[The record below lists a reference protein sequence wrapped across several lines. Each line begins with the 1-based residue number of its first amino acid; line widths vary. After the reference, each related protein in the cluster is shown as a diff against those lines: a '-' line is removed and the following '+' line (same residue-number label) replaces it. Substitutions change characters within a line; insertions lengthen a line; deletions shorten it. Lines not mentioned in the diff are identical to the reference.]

1 MAYCS
6 FLSSQVASA
15 IFKHRD
21 ELRSLPTQN
30 MSPTFLLFLAFVA
43 LAASSVP
50 VLAWG
55 IFFSIFSRRRIYGAK
70 TLFIGC
76 LGGLGSLLL
85 ILALGKIFRTSV
97 SQASIETLI
106 MIFGAGFGIVGGF
119 YAVVGFFSPMF
130 SYNNRWYSRRRSSG
144 L

>member
-1 MAYCS
+1 M
-6 FLSSQVASA
+6 
-15 IFKHRD
+15 
-21 ELRSLPTQN
+21 SL
-30 MSPTFLLFLAFVA
+30 TFLLFLAFVA

-55 IFFSIFSRRRIYGAK
+55 LFFAIFSRRRNYGAK
-70 TLFIGC
+70 TLVIGC
-76 LGGLGSLLL
+76 LGGVGSLLL
-85 ILALGKIFRTSV
+85 ILALGMIFRTSGN
-97 SQASIETLI
+97 QASIETLV
-106 MIFGAGFGIVGGF
+106 MIFGVGFGFVGGF